1 MRLLFYTKLG
11 LVLSVLSILA
21 GAFVRATGSGD
32 GCGATWPTCKG
43 KIIPTLAD
51 TSEII
56 EFSHRSVS
64 GVLLIVT
71 LYIFI
76 NSRKLEKNSI
86 ARTAVNYLTFFV
98 LFEALIGAVI
108 VVFEWVGLNS
118 SLPRI
123 IAVPIH
129 LVNTFGLLASYVIL
143 YKILENKLDSIKN
156 LWDRNFI
163 IISIFF
169 LLTGATGS
177 ITALADVLY
186 PSASFYEGFMDDFDK
201 TSELLTRLR
210 IFHPI
215 VSTILSIGLYIESK
229 QLQERFNINT
239 NFLKFLIFAAIFLGV
254 TNVLSNIVLFLSIFH
269 LAMADLLWITYI
281 YVSCLLYTSP
291 SPRDRQKS
299 RMPSSA

>member
-43 KIIPTLAD
+43 RIIPSLSD

-56 EFSHRSVS
+56 EFSHRGIS
-64 GVLLIVT
+64 GILLIVT
-71 LYIFI
+71 LYIFV
-76 NSRKLEKNSI
+76 NSRKLEKGSI
-86 ARTAVNYLTFFV
+86 ARRAANYLTFFV

-108 VVFEWVGLNS
+108 VIFEWVGLNS

-123 IAVPIH
+123 VAVPIH

-143 YKILENKLDSIKN
+143 FKILENKLDSIKN

-163 IISIFF
+163 IISILF

-186 PSASFYEGFMDDFDK
+186 PSASFIEGFLDDFDR
-201 TSELLTRLR
+201 TSEVLTRLR
-210 IFHPI
+210 IFHPV
-215 VSTILSIGLYIESK
+215 VSTILSIALYIESK
-229 QLQERFNINT
+229 QLQKRFDINT
-239 NFLKFLIFAAIFLGV
+239 NFLKFLIFAAVFLGV
-254 TNVLSNIVLFLSIFH
+254 ANVLSNIVLFLSIFH
-269 LAMADLLWITYI
+269 LALADLLWITYI
-281 YVSCLLYTSP
+281 YVSLDKAKNNLSIN
-291 SPRDRQKS
+291 
-299 RMPSSA
+299 